1 LFELA
6 QQIID
11 ATPEV
16 RGEKVQALKEAVET
30 GAYNLDTRKLANVI
44 LAKILTGTE

>member
-1 LFELA
+1 MELA
-6 QQIID
+6 QKIID

-16 RGEKVQALKEAVET
+16 RSEKVAALKAAIEDGDYHV
-30 GAYNLDTRKLANVI
+30 DSRKLANII